1 MPGGTASHAS
11 SGLQCC
17 MRRLGVAD
25 STPRRPRGA
34 RSVADDITIHSPGT
48 FVATTATA
56 VTRRETTTKTKTD
69 ETRDLAARLASALD
83 VGATS
88 LVDIENAGASARRR
102 RSPPR
107 RRGDAG
113 SRPSARPPGTF
124 LSCRENVFR
133 RLTRAS
139 LLLVDAQARSRAPRP
154 PRRLRD
160 RQTEP
165 PRAAR

>member
-17 MRRLGVAD
+17 MRRPGVAD

-34 RSVADDITIHSPGT
+34 RSVADDIAIHSPGT
-48 FVATTATA
+48 FVATTTTA
-56 VTRRETTTKTKTD
+56 VTRRETTTTTTKTD

-113 SRPSARPPGTF
+113 SRPRARRLGTF
-124 LSCRENVFR
+124 SFM
-133 RLTRAS
+133 S
-139 LLLVDAQARSRAPRP
+139 
-154 PRRLRD
+154 
-160 RQTEP
+160 
-165 PRAAR
+165 